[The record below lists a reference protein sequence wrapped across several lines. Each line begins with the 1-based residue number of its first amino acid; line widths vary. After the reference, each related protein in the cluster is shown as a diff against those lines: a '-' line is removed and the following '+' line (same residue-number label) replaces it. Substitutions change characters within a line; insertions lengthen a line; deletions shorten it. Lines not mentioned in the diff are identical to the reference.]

1 MKKWMVLIMAFM
13 SVVMSTG
20 FPFNMS
26 VLYVEWLDEFKK
38 SNSETALV
46 QSICTG
52 IFSLGG
58 SINGIIVT
66 KFGPCR
72 CGIAGGIVAAAGLA
86 ISYFATSIYFLVLSV
101 GIVTGFGLSLSF
113 ISASTSVGLYFD
125 GKQRL
130 MALALVSTGGG
141 VGAAIVPIILDE
153 FIGQYNWRGALLVL
167 GGITTNL
174 IANACLFTKPSFQ
187 IRRRKSDVSH
197 GKSTISYVSNN
208 DSLVIT
214 ENKIQ
219 HPLATNATQSS
230 TCASISKSEIR
241 RVHKEADNSERKG
254 IFDILTG
261 LLKNKLF
268 ISYIFAQA
276 MCLAAYNSIMIFYID
291 FFKFKGLTRTD
302 AVSIYFYMNVMSTV
316 FRFVT
321 GLLKQIP
328 HVSVIAIPVFCALL
342 GASSMGLFPLVG
354 SSYIANLLVA
364 FMYGCGRGGMFA
376 VLGISIVKLAGPENY
391 SVALGIS
398 MTFSGIL
405 NAVAGPV
412 SGLIRDSTGNYD
424 MSFFCSAATAFVA
437 CIVFVTIMFIR
448 FFANRPKSSELNF
461 EIVIRQKSWRRSSIL
476 PWKKQSVDISK

>member
-1 MKKWMVLIMAFM
+1 
-13 SVVMSTG
+13 
-20 FPFNMS
+20 
-26 VLYVEWLDEFKK
+26 
-38 SNSETALV
+38 
-46 QSICTG
+46 
-52 IFSLGG
+52 
-58 SINGIIVT
+58 
-66 KFGPCR
+66 
-72 CGIAGGIVAAAGLA
+72 
-86 ISYFATSIYFLVLSV
+86 
-101 GIVTGFGLSLSF
+101 
-113 ISASTSVGLYFD
+113 
-125 GKQRL
+125 

-141 VGAAIVPIILDE
+141 VGAAIVPIILEE
-153 FIGQYNWRGALLVL
+153 FIEQYSWRGALLVL

-174 IANACLFTKPSFQ
+174 VANACLFTKPSFQ
-187 IRRRKSDVSH
+187 IRRKISDVSH
-197 GKSTISYVSNN
+197 EKSSVSHLSNN

-214 ENKIQ
+214 DNKIQ
-219 HPLATNATQSS
+219 HPGATDASSSS
-230 TCASISKSEIR
+230 TCASISTSEIR
-241 RVHKEADNSERKG
+241 RVHKEDDNPKRNG

-291 FFKFKGLTRTD
+291 FFKFKGLNRAD

-376 VLGISIVKLAGPENY
+376 VLGISIVKLAGQENY

-412 SGLIRDSTGNYD
+412 SGLFQLI
-424 MSFFCSAATAFVA
+424 F
-437 CIVFVTIMFIR
+437 
-448 FFANRPKSSELNF
+448 
-461 EIVIRQKSWRRSSIL
+461 
-476 PWKKQSVDISK
+476 

>member
-141 VGAAIVPIILDE
+141 
-153 FIGQYNWRGALLVL
+153 
-167 GGITTNL
+167 
-174 IANACLFTKPSFQ
+174 
-187 IRRRKSDVSH
+187 
-197 GKSTISYVSNN
+197 
-208 DSLVIT
+208 
-214 ENKIQ
+214 
-219 HPLATNATQSS
+219 
-230 TCASISKSEIR
+230 
-241 RVHKEADNSERKG
+241 
-254 IFDILTG
+254 
-261 LLKNKLF
+261 
-268 ISYIFAQA
+268 
-276 MCLAAYNSIMIFYID
+276 
-291 FFKFKGLTRTD
+291 FKGLTRTD

-412 SGLIRDSTGNYD
+412 SGVFQLIFKID
-424 MSFFCSAATAFVA
+424 F
-437 CIVFVTIMFIR
+437 
-448 FFANRPKSSELNF
+448 
-461 EIVIRQKSWRRSSIL
+461 
-476 PWKKQSVDISK
+476 